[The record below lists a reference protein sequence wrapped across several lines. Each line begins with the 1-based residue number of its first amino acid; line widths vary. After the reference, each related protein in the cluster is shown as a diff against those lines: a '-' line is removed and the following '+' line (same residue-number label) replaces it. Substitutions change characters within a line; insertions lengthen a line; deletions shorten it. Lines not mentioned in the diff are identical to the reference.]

1 MRGTVIKRGKAWSV
15 VLDLGRDHTGR
26 RIRRWHS
33 GFRTRKDAERARI
46 ELLNRVEQG
55 TYVAAS
61 KMTLGEFILEEWLPA
76 MRAVVRPTTWEHYAV
91 CANVR

>member
-15 VLDLGRDHTGR
+15 VLDLGRDHTGN

-33 GFRTRKDAERARI
+33 GYRTRKDAERARI
-46 ELLNRVEQG
+46 ELLNRVDQG

-61 KMTLGEFILEEWLPA
+61 
-76 MRAVVRPTTWEHYAV
+76 R
-91 CANVR
+91 